1 MADVPSRRAGGV
13 NAYYARM
20 ARSDEIHANY
30 VHALSRI
37 GGLGPLGESDQVGP
51 FHCIN
56 AGVGVSRFNVAVPV
70 EPVKDVRSA
79 VRDVISW
86 FGARGLNVRFD
97 LRGKQDS
104 ALIAAA
110 TVEKFQ
116 FWWREPVMLL
126 DPMPPAMEIP
136 PEIELV
142 EVLGP
147 EERDLYCQVD
157 AEEYSDQAFQLSM
170 LAVAAQ
176 LPGVTMHLGVVGG
189 QPVARSMAIRT
200 GDLVGV
206 HNVYVAPS
214 HRQRGYG
221 AAITA
226 VAMEAGRKT
235 GATAACLQ
243 STEAAFS
250 MYRKMGFE
258 HIDDYV
264 VMGIDE
270 PRL

>member
-1 MADVPSRRAGGV
+1 MTRA
-13 NAYYARM
+13 
-20 ARSDEIHANY
+20 SEIHANY

-37 GGLGPLGESDQVGP
+37 GGLGPLGETEQVGP

-56 AGVGVSRFNVAVPV
+56 AGIGVSRFNIAVPV
-70 EPVKDVRSA
+70 EPVNDARRA
-79 VRDVISW
+79 VKDVISW
-86 FGARGLNVRFD
+86 FGGRGLNVRFD
-97 LRGKQDS
+97 MRGKQDS
-104 ALIAAA
+104 ALIAAS

-126 DPMPPAMEIP
+126 DPLPPTMEIP
-136 PEIELV
+136 AEMELL

-147 EERDLYCQVD
+147 EDRDLYCRVD
-157 AEEYSDQAFQLSM
+157 AEEYSDQAFQLGMVS
-170 LAVAAQ
+170 VAAHM
-176 LPGVTMHLGVVGG
+176 PGVSMHLGLVGG
-189 QPVARSMAIRT
+189 EPVARSMAIRT
-200 GDLVGV
+200 GDVVGV

-214 HRQRGYG
+214 QRQRGYG

-226 VAMEAGRKT
+226 VAIEAGRQS
-235 GATAACLQ
+235 GAMAACLQ